1 LPGPAGD
8 DERLESS
15 SVPYRKATIRPYD
28 AADESVL
35 FTLAKGVFGQQEA
48 WSDAGTM
55 TALESDTVFV
65 AELSGEAAGFVALEQ
80 EENEVLIRQL
90 LVSSLH
96 EGEGVGRQL
105 LAYAEGFAISAG
117 AGRLGVVV
125 EADNRRARD
134 FYSGRGFV
142 PAGENRLELTLP
154 QL

>member
-1 LPGPAGD
+1 VPARDG
-8 DERLESS
+8 ERLESS
-15 SVPYRKATIRPYD
+15 SVPYQKATIRPYR

-35 FTLAKGVFGQQEA
+35 FTLAKEIFGREES

-55 TALESDTVFV
+55 TALETDTVFV

-80 EENEVLIRQL
+80 EKDEILIRQL

-105 LAYAEGFAISAG
+105 LAYAEGYAISAG

-125 EADNRRARD
+125 EAENRRARD
-134 FYSGRGFV
+134 FYGGRGFV
-142 PAGENRLELTLP
+142 PAGEDRLELMLP